1 MRKWFVYSDKYVVDL
16 GNHPFRTIKYKL
28 VYEKLLKEN
37 VLKEEEVLEPEMI
50 DFNEILIVHKKEY
63 IDDLKNLRITRRT
76 MYSELPLNKEIID
89 MFLLACDGTYKAS
102 KLALENNYAF
112 HCGGGFHHSYE
123 DHAEGF
129 CYLNDIAYAIKKINL
144 KTAVIDLDV
153 HQGNGTAHIFRNDK
167 NVFTLSIHQ
176 EWLYPIPKEKSDLD
190 IGLEENTDDETYLNI
205 LADALNKVSHFNP
218 EFIIYVAGADVY
230 FDDMLA
236 SLKLTKEGIRKRDEM
251 VIKFAYD
258 RKIPIVVVLAGG
270 YSRKVEDL
278 IEIHSNT
285 AKVLKSFKWN
295 T

>member
-1 MRKWFVYSDKYVVDL
+1 
-16 GNHPFRTIKYKL
+16 
-28 VYEKLLKEN
+28 
-37 VLKEEEVLEPEMI
+37 EV
-50 DFNEILIVHKKEY
+50 LIVHEREY
-63 IDDLKNLRITRRT
+63 IEDLKNLRITRRT
-76 MYSELPLNKEIID
+76 MYSELPLNKEIINLS
-89 MFLLACDGTYKAS
+89 LLACNGTYKAA

-112 HCGGGFHHSYE
+112 HCGGGFHHAYN

-129 CYLNDIAYAIKKINL
+129 CYLNDIAYAIKKIKL

-153 HQGNGTAHIFRNDK
+153 HQGNGTAHIFRNER
-167 NVFTLSIHQ
+167 NVFTFSMHQ

-190 IGLEENTDDETYLNI
+190 IGLMENTDDETYLNI
-205 LADALNKVSHFNP
+205 LNDALNKISNFFNP

-236 SLKLTKEGIRKRDEM
+236 SLSLTIEGIKKRDEL
-251 VIKFAYD
+251 VIRFAFE

-270 YSRKVEDL
+270 YSRKIEDL
-278 IEIHSNT
+278 VEIHSNT